1 MVLKSKNKLMS
12 AQVRFCDQMC
22 FGNKYEKKNTFNL
35 RGVWIS
41 KLNIDAYVINY
52 SLNSSSA

>member
-41 KLNIDAYVINY
+41 KLNIDAYVITI
-52 SLNSSSA
+52 L